1 MRADEIRAVASGFSP
16 KDDRRSKGS
25 AQHIGGLV
33 RFEVEQLLDVAPEK
47 QFDTY
52 QRMRLLRDRL
62 DEVVVRAER
71 EWDLTPPSEP
81 TDDAFDE
88 QVDSDPETA
97 SAVLAG

>member
-1 MRADEIRAVASGFSP
+1 
-16 KDDRRSKGS
+16 
-25 AQHIGGLV
+25 
-33 RFEVEQLLDVAPEK
+33 VAPDK
-47 QFDTY
+47 QFHTY

-62 DEVVVRAER
+62 DEAVERAER

-81 TDDAFDE
+81 TDDVNGE